1 MTKSKADKNE
11 LFDVSKMSKE
21 EKTKKINSYKK
32 KMEEAAKALDFIEAA
47 RLRDVIKDLKKQR
60 EDN

>member
-1 MTKSKADKNE
+1 
-11 LFDVSKMSKE
+11 MSKE

-47 RLRDVIKDLKKQR
+47 RLRDVIKDLKK
-60 EDN
+60 